1 MCLARVR
8 FVGDEEDQSPDVLS
22 DVAWIERT
30 PEGLR
35 IADLSGNVT
44 DLSARIRSIDF
55 MSSVVS
61 VEERAVTPS
70 TEPQNA

>member
-8 FVGDEEDQSPDVLS
+8 FVGDEGDEEDQSPDILS

-35 IADLSGNVT
+35 VADLSGNVT

-61 VEERAVTPS
+61 VEERRAGADRAP
-70 TEPQNA
+70 